1 LLGFLAAHMD
11 GMIKLENIYFD
22 FSIQESEYE
31 KR

>member
-1 LLGFLAAHMD
+1 LLGFLAHMD

-22 FSIQESEYE
+22 FSIQESENE